1 MMSFWAF
8 ETEAD
13 WFAFNAE
20 QMAVGEAVVAEHFV
34 EATTSN
40 WAGAFGNPTAEYAES
55 VAGWNS
61 IPHFDCAIRKVR
73 QTKAGSVPLCPPA
86 RPPACPRSTSSRCRS
101 LLSTIFLVQRQV
113 IQGNFADT
121 PTGYFNVASFR
132 SAHSAV
138 ENIRSDL
145 NQRPAAL
152 SGPRSSRRSGRITST
167 PGSRG
172 GRRSA
177 R

>member
-73 QTKAGSVPLCPPA
+73 QTKACASLSA
-86 RPPACPRSTSSRCRS
+86 RPPARAVCQVAADRCLARSSWFNARSSKATS
-101 LLSTIFLVQRQV
+101 
-113 IQGNFADT
+113 
-121 PTGYFNVASFR
+121 PT
-132 SAHSAV
+132 H
-138 ENIRSDL
+138 
-145 NQRPAAL
+145 RPATLTWRA
-152 SGPRSSRRSGRITST
+152 SGQHILL
-167 PGSRG
+167 
-172 GRRSA
+172 
-177 R
+177 